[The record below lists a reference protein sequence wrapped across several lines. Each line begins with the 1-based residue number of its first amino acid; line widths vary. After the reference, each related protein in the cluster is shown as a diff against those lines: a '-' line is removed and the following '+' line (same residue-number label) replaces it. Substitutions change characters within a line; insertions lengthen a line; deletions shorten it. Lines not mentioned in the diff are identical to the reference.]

1 MIFVKIT
8 ADHKIF
14 VLDNYQRQNL
24 LLEDLGDYF
33 ENYQDCQNRETN
45 VKATMPEWRLD
56 IPSQEYIE
64 LKNTIL
70 SVAKNL
76 NLYWNSPF
84 EIDTIWANIY
94 RKGDFTQSHDHEPQ
108 RYSFVYFLKSK
119 PNFSPLV
126 FENKG
131 LRKKKTIKPIEGR
144 IVIFPGFIKH
154 SVPRHNHDETRI
166 TLSGNLNHES
176 RRNN

>member
-1 MIFVKIT
+1 MKVTTSHEILVF
-8 ADHKIF
+8 D
-14 VLDNYQRQNL
+14 YPRQRQL
-24 LLEDLGDYF
+24 LHSLSGLLE
-33 ENYQDCQNRETN
+33 NYSDCQGRRTN
-45 VKATMPEWRLD
+45 VKATMTEWHFD
-56 IPSQEYIE
+56 I
-64 LKNTIL
+64 
-70 SVAKNL
+70 KNL
-76 NLYWNSPF
+76 EFIEWKRYLISKVKELDLFYGNPF
-84 EIDTIWANIY
+84 EFESLWANIY
-94 RKGDFTQSHDHEPQ
+94 RKGDHTISHDHDPC
-108 RYSFVYFLKSK
+108 RYSIVYFLKSK

-131 LRKKKTIKPIEGR
+131 LRRKKTIKPIEGR